1 MILGFVL
8 FVFISLAAVG
18 SGISDA
24 VSDVNCNGH
33 VMVPGEVCVSHGRH
47 HRKGVDD
54 YESQRAEQRTGAVVK
69 IGLGTVFLGISAFAL
84 VSLRRRQHAL
94 APPWTVD

>member
-1 MILGFVL
+1 
-8 FVFISLAAVG
+8 
-18 SGISDA
+18 
-24 VSDVNCNGH
+24 
-33 VMVPGEVCVSHGRH
+33 
-47 HRKGVDD
+47 VDD